1 MSRAAVRTAKHTY
14 FGKGLG
20 FRGLNVDVRA
30 GLLCQN
36 LRTGDERRP
45 KPFKSKGCGVGGA
58 GGGGHD
64 SG

>member
-1 MSRAAVRTAKHTY
+1 MY

-20 FRGLNVDVRA
+20 SRGLDADVRA

-45 KPFKSKGCGVGGA
+45 KLFKSKECGVGGA
-58 GGGGHD
+58 GGGGHN